1 MNYLLIENHY
11 KKVIQFPIFEY
22 EDIEIN
28 YLKRGKGSPLL
39 MLQGLGQTID
49 SWTFQIPYFK
59 RKMMVI
65 ALDNRGVGESSR
77 PNYSYTMEMFVEET
91 KALLDYLDI
100 NEKVH
105 LIGVSMG
112 GMIAQNFVLKY
123 PEKVKTLILLA
134 TSAKMDPYPL
144 IEEYKLLEK
153 RDVEDA
159 YKKKLELM
167 FSDSFIEN
175 VKNDEKLNDLLKKK
189 LVIESTTT
197 IQDYINR
204 GAAIAGHDTHND
216 LQKITIPTLIMAGT
230 KDKIVPFKESEY
242 LHAKIPNSTLISLE
256 NYGHGSLLV
265 EEAQKINEMIW
276 DFIKTYI

>member
-1 MNYLLIENHY
+1 MRKI
-11 KKVIQFPIFEY
+11 PIFKY

-28 YLKRGKGSPLL
+28 YLKRGKGSPLV

-65 ALDNRGVGESSR
+65 ALDNRGVGKSSR
-77 PNYSYTMEMFVEET
+77 PNYPYTMEMFVDET
-91 KALLDYLDI
+91 KALLDHLDI
-100 NEKVH
+100 SEKFH
-105 LIGVSMG
+105 LMGVSMG

-153 RDVEDA
+153 MEVEDA
-159 YKKKLELM
+159 YKKKLDLM
-167 FSDSFIEN
+167 FSDSFIKN
-175 VKNDEKLNDLLKKK
+175 VAKDEKLNDLLKKK

-197 IQDYINR
+197 IQDYMNR
-204 GAAIAGHDTHND
+204 GAAIAGHDTRNN
-216 LQKITIPTLIMAGT
+216 LEKITIPTLIMAGT
-230 KDKIVPFKESEY
+230 RDKVIPFEESQY
-242 LHAKIPNSTLISLE
+242 LHAKIPNSTLKSME
-256 NYGHGSLLV
+256 DYGHGSLLV
-265 EEAQKINEMIW
+265 EEAQKVNEMIW
-276 DFIKTYI
+276 DFIKSYN